1 MKAFIDVYK
10 RQDYTQHL
18 LDNVKKIHF
27 IGCGGSGMYPLI
39 PVSYTHLY
47 GAHLRLKLLTERH
60 GKAGQR
66 V

>member
-1 MKAFIDVYK
+1 MFMYT
-10 RQDYTQHL
+10 DYTQHL

-39 PVSYTHLY
+39 QILAAKGYDISVSYTHLT
-47 GAHLRLKLLTERH
+47 LPTNS
-60 GKAGQR
+60 R